1 MGIPMEDD
9 HTRKK
14 ARVDDDC
21 GTAPMEH
28 DENDAGNTQTKFSDT
43 GKVHDLMPLYYGRL
57 FPTTEMFKW
66 LAYGNDQKHPQAD
79 AGFFQRREFC
89 FTLEGEIFVRYQS
102 FKSASELHAA
112 LKDKVPEKIDLGPV
126 YNVDPQ
132 RRSAYSTGGSERV
145 FAPVERELVF
155 DVDMT
160 DYDDVRT
167 CCSGAD
173 ICNKCWPLMTIA
185 IKVID
190 RGLRDDFGFESLFW
204 VYSGRRGVHCWV
216 CDSKAR
222 SLSDEA
228 RGAVAEYFSVYK
240 GGQNKKVAVTN
251 PLHPALSRAFDDVLL
266 PYWEQVVLPAQRF
279 LEHEEHMRSI
289 LEMVPLQDVR
299 DTIAGR
305 WGSAS
310 NKRGGEEDGALS
322 VSRWTALKETVQKH
336 QKRDFAMRKC
346 IHEIVFTYVYPRLD
360 AEVSKHM
367 NHLLKAPFCV
377 HPKTGRVC
385 VPIDP
390 EVAEEFDPLEVP
402 TVARLLNE
410 LDRHEHDHG
419 KAEGPRGEEHGK
431 TSFGPYVQ
439 AFRKAFLTP
448 LHQQLKHEFSEKVQ
462 ASKGAANIEKAMEW

>member
-1 MGIPMEDD
+1 MGIETEAD

-14 ARVDDDC
+14 ARVDVDC
-21 GTAPMEH
+21 EAAPMDQ
-28 DENDAGNTQTKFSDT
+28 DENGNNQSVKFSEA

-66 LAYGNDQKHPQAD
+66 LVYGNDQKHPQAD
-79 AGFFQRREFC
+79 PGFFQRREFC

-126 YNVDPQ
+126 YNVDPA

-173 ICNKCWPLMTIA
+173 ICGKCWPLMTIA
-185 IKVID
+185 IKILD
-190 RGLRDDFGFESLFW
+190 RGLREDFGFESIFW

-216 CDSKAR
+216 CDQRAR
-222 SLSDEA
+222 SLADEA
-228 RGAVAEYFSVYK
+228 RCAVAEYFSVYK
-240 GGQNKKVAVTN
+240 GGQGKKVALTF
-251 PLHPALSRAFDDVLL
+251 PLHPSLQLAFDEVLK
-266 PYWEQVVLPAQRF
+266 PYWEKVVLPVQRF
-279 LEHEEHMRSI
+279 LEDPVHIETI
-289 LEMVPLQDVR
+289 LEAIPSPEVR
-299 DTIAGR
+299 QLVRKR
-305 WGSAS
+305 WDSS
-310 NKRGGEEDGALS
+310 KKNSEEDGSLS
-322 VSRWTALKETVQKH
+322 VERWENLKDIVQKNL
-336 QKRDFAMRKC
+336 KKDFKMKLF
-346 IHEIVFTYVYPRLD
+346 IQEIVFTYVYPRLD
-360 AEVSKHM
+360 VEVSKHM

-390 EVAEEFDPLEVP
+390 EKAEEFDPFEVP
-402 TVARLLNE
+402 SVARLLNE
-410 LDRHEHDHG
+410 LDDYEQIHG
-419 KAEGPRGEEHGK
+419 KQEGPKGEEHAK
-431 TSFGPYVQ
+431 TSFGPYV
-439 AFRKAFLTP
+439 KAWWPFLEK
-448 LHQQLKHEFSEKVQ
+448 LNKQVKQEFAEKAKVTKTV
-462 ASKGAANIEKAMEW
+462 AGIEKAMEW